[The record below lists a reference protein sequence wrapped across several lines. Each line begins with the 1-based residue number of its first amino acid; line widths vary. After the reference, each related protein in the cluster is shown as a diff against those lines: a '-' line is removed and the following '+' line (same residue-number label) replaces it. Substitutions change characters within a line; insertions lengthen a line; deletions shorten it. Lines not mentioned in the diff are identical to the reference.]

1 MDVNDMRVVVMLLGL
16 VLFLGIWAWAWS
28 SRRRAAF
35 DEAAYLPFL
44 DDDAA
49 VDAAGRPTGR
59 RPALTEGA
67 AAPRATA
74 GDPP

>member
-35 DEAAYLPFL
+35 DEAAQLPFL
-44 DDDAA
+44 DDKPGSAA
-49 VDAAGRPTGR
+49 RG
-59 RPALTEGA
+59 E
-67 AAPRATA
+67 PR
-74 GDPP
+74 